1 MNTKTDTKTS
11 EVPEREEIEML
22 LPWHAAGTLG
32 RRDAQRVEQVLA
44 RDAELNRRYA
54 LVREELGET
63 IHLNETLGA
72 PSARAMDK
80 LLADMEA
87 ESGTRERRRGF
98 AFSTWVAERLA
109 ALSPRTLAWS
119 AAAAVV
125 ALALQA
131 GLLASMYVG
140 DRAARNAY
148 EVASEQSHLK
158 TGSFLRISF
167 VPSATA
173 VDITLFLQ
181 ANKIAIVEGPIG
193 GAFYRV
199 RAAETALPKE
209 EVNKLAARLRE
220 QSGIIQ
226 FVATE

>member
-1 MNTKTDTKTS
+1 MNTKTN
-11 EVPEREEIEML
+11 EAPEGDEIEML
-22 LPWHAAGTLG
+22 LPWHAAGTLS
-32 RRDAQRVEQVLA
+32 RRDAQRVEQALA

-80 LLADMEA
+80 LLAGIEA
-87 ESGTRERRRGF
+87 ESGPRESRRGF
-98 AFSTWVAERLA
+98 AFRTWMAERLT

-119 AAAAVV
+119 AAAAVL

-131 GLLASMYVG
+131 GLLASIYVG

-148 EVASEQSHLK
+148 EVASEQTHLK
-158 TGSFLRISF
+158 AGSFLRVSF

-209 EVNKLAARLRE
+209 EINKLAAKLRE

>member
-1 MNTKTDTKTS
+1 MNTKTNEPS
-11 EVPEREEIEML
+11 EREEIEML
-22 LPWHAAGTLG
+22 LPWHAAGTLS
-32 RRDAQRVEQVLA
+32 RRDAQRVEQALA
-44 RDAELNRRYA
+44 RDAELTRHFA

-72 PSARAMDK
+72 PTARAMDK
-80 LLADMEA
+80 LLAGIEA
-87 ESGTRERRRGF
+87 ESGPAQQSRRGF
-98 AFSTWVAERLA
+98 GLGTWMTERLA

-119 AAAAVV
+119 AAAAVL

-158 TGSFLRISF
+158 DGSFLRISF

-181 ANKIAIVEGPIG
+181 SNKIAIVEGPIG
-193 GAFYRV
+193 GAFYRI

-209 EVNKLAARLRE
+209 EVNKLAAKLRA